1 MQAFYHQQYCDLEFR
16 PSAVTVGKATVGAL
30 TIRTGFW
37 GCMYIYIYISCYSCN
52 KEPQNRIGN
61 YLGRY
66 IAYGSLNDKSTQDP

>member
-16 PSAVTVGKATVGAL
+16 PSVVTVGKITVEQ
-30 TIRTGFW
+30 GF
-37 GCMYIYIYISCYSCN
+37 GGIYIYIYIYIYISCYSCN

-66 IAYGSLNDKSTQDP
+66 IAYGSLNEKSTKDP

>member
-37 GCMYIYIYISCYSCN
+37 GCMYIYIYIYHATAVIRN
-52 KEPQNRIGN
+52 PKIG
-61 YLGRY
+61 LV
-66 IAYGSLNDKSTQDP
+66 II